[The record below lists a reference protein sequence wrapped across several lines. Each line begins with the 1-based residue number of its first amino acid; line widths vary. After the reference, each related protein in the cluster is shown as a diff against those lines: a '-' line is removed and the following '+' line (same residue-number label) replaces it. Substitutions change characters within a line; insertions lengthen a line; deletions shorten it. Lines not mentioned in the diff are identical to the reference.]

1 MSVRLGPIVL
11 AVLLTLG
18 CGDSTGSRDG
28 DDPTMSD
35 VAGSYEATTL
45 TVEEGGVTTDFLL
58 AGASFEI
65 TLALDGTTSG
75 RLFAPGGGEGGG
87 DFDADLAG
95 TWALNGTTVTFD
107 HDADTF
113 VRDMDFEYANDRLT
127 GQETFNDVTI
137 SVVLAR

>member
-1 MSVRLGPIVL
+1 MSVRLAPIVL

-18 CGDSTGSRDG
+18 CGDSTG
-28 DDPTMSD
+28 PTMSD

-45 TVEEGGVTTDFLL
+45 TVEEGGVTTDFLSL
-58 AGASFEI
+58 GASFEI
-65 TLALDGTTSG
+65 TLSPSGTTTG
-75 RLFAPGGGEGGG
+75 RLFVPGGGEGGG